1 MESAAYSYFA
11 RIDELGGMVEAIRR
25 NFPQREIAEA
35 SFTYQRELNERKRIV
50 VGVNDF
56 TQDGEPEPPIL
67 KIDPALERKQTD
79 RLAATRAARDAAA
92 VEAAL
97 AELKRAA
104 AGEGNM
110 MPPIVAAARARATEG
125 EMIAAMQE
133 VFGTYTES
141 PVF

>member
-1 MESAAYSYFA
+1 MLIAA
-11 RIDELGGMVEAIRR
+11 L
-25 NFPQREIAEA
+25 AE
-35 SFTYQRELNERKRIV
+35 E
-50 VGVNDF
+50 
-56 TQDGEPEPPIL
+56 
-67 KIDPALERKQTD
+67 ALE
-79 RLAATRAARDAAA
+79 LAGEGVGGGELALA

-104 AGEGNM
+104 ATEANL
-110 MPPIVAAARARATEG
+110 MPPIIEAARTQATEG